1 MVLIGVILFFSAGA
15 VLVVSVINDWSFV
28 PKDPA
33 CRESVAA
40 PLAASVITAVSDQ
53 PVPGR

>member
-1 MVLIGVILFFSAGA
+1 MVLIGVILFFSVGA

-33 CRESVAA
+33 YCESVAA